1 MDFHYKVLLI
11 EDDISMLHYTET
23 ILELSGFDVI
33 LARNARDAELMARSH
48 CPDIILL
55 DLGLPDIDGMTV
67 LSDVRSWSGSPV
79 IVISS
84 RDEDSSKIAALE
96 NGADDYVVKPYIK
109 QELIARINVA
119 LRHQQMAHES
129 LQSRGSLNIGGLTV
143 DLSRHRVLVEG
154 RDAELTQSEFRIV
167 ALLAQNAGV
176 VITYGEIMNRLW
188 GPNSVGG
195 NQILRVNMVNIRR
208 KIEQDPSHPKYIFT
222 ENGVGYR
229 MAAPD
234 EL

>member
-11 EDDISMLHYTET
+11 EDDISMSHYTET
-23 ILELSGFDVI
+23 ILEMSGFDVI

-167 ALLAQNAGV
+167 ELLAQNAGA

>member
-11 EDDISMLHYTET
+11 EDDISMSHYTET
-23 ILELSGFDVI
+23 ILGLSGFDVI
-33 LARNARDAELMARSH
+33 PARNARDAELMARSH

-167 ALLAQNAGV
+167 ALLAQNAGA

-234 EL
+234 EP

>member
-119 LRHQQMAHES
+119 LRHQQMSHES

-167 ALLAQNAGV
+167 ALLAQNAGA

-208 KIEQDPSHPKYIFT
+208 KIEHDPSHPKYIFT

>member
-11 EDDISMLHYTET
+11 EDDISMSHYTET
-23 ILELSGFDVI
+23 ILEMSGFDVI

-167 ALLAQNAGV
+167 ALLAQNAGA